1 MGLISRPSTQHVSR
15 PFPSSKK
22 QVQTKPKQKLPD
34 FPAIFVLM
42 SQSKQE
48 CKEQNMDPQ
57 EVQELVLFSGL
68 FYFPSPTSVK
78 AIARQ
83 HAACCRETTTSTHA
97 LLRISFRGNQATPEP
112 CLSRKKLEA
121 QNVLHARLYLIIL
134 ISLNPQSFSAVPAF
148 LLCSILARH
157 IGDKGKGQ
165 ARGIVGTKE
174 ERCTYRVGHI
184 QVNLAMSASNDM
196 APYHGIAPSNTHPT
210 HDTLR
215 HIGSKNR

>member
-1 MGLISRPSTQHVSR
+1 MSR
-15 PFPSSKK
+15 
-22 QVQTKPKQKLPD
+22 
-34 FPAIFVLM
+34 
-42 SQSKQE
+42 
-48 CKEQNMDPQ
+48 
-57 EVQELVLFSGL
+57 GL
-68 FYFPSPTSVK
+68 FHHRRSRCKQSQNRSFLIFQLFLFLCPKASKNAKNKTWIHKKSRSSFFSVGYFTSPHPRASKPSPDNTLLVAVK
-78 AIARQ
+78 PQ
-83 HAACCRETTTSTHA
+83 HLYTHA